1 MANRV
6 AVKITDILCKNNTIR
21 TEDKEIYIYGFEILL
36 SNIVNFTIV
45 VVLGFLLK
53 QFYHAMLF
61 YIAFVITR
69 SYSGGYHAST
79 YVKCHIAFASIFI
92 VTMFMS
98 RLLLPTTS
106 LVYLLVFIAIYI
118 GCIFEYAP
126 IENSNK
132 TLQELDKLKYRK
144 ISIVISLCWTVL
156 VVALYFIAREFA
168 ATLTFTLVAVA
179 MLMLIEVNKR
189 KELY

>member
-6 AVKITDILCKNNTIR
+6 AVKIADFLCKNNTIR
-21 TEDKEIYIYGFEILL
+21 NKDKDIYIYGFEIFL
-36 SNIVNFTIV
+36 SNLTNFTIV
-45 VVLGFLLK
+45 VVLGYLLNL
-53 QFYHAMLF
+53 FYHAMLF
-61 YIAFVITR
+61 YIAFVVTR

-79 YVKCHIAFASIFI
+79 YLKCHIAFASIFL

-98 RLLLPTTS
+98 RLLLPTIS

-132 TLQELDKLKYRK
+132 PLLELDKLKYRK
-144 ISIVISLCWTVL
+144 ISIVISLCWTAF
-156 VVALYFIAREFA
+156 VVALYFIAREYA
-168 ATLTFTLVAVA
+168 ATLTFTLVFVA